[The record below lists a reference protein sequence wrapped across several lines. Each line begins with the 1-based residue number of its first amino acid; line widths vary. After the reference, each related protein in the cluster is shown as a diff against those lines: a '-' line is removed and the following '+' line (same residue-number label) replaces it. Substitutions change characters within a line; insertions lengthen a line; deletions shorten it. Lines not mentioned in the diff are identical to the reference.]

1 MLVMQLSVFLENRV
15 GRLNEILSILS
26 NNNINIRA
34 LSLAEKSDYGVLR
47 LIVQDTDKA
56 VEVLKKANVSVNLT
70 PVMAAEVTDKPGGL
84 LDIME
89 YLKNNNINVEY
100 MYAFVEKSEDKA
112 VVVIRVEETEEA
124 EKILKEKSV
133 KLLNKEDIERI

>member
-70 PVMAAEVTDKPGGL
+70 SVMAAEVTDKPGGL

>member
-1 MLVMQLSVFLENRV
+1 MQLSVFLENRV

>member
-124 EKILKEKSV
+124 EKILKEKNV